1 MRAYNVKIVANLK
14 GKEVHFV
21 EVIAFPLQSLS
32 LSGAVNEED
41 REAGAI
47 EQVKIKY
54 PQLEN
59 VHAEGSRHVSSDDS
73 GKHWNDYLP
82 FPG

>member
-1 MRAYNVKIVANLK
+1 
-14 GKEVHFV
+14 
-21 EVIAFPLQSLS
+21 

-59 VHAEGSRHVSSDDS
+59 VRAEGSRHVSGDDS